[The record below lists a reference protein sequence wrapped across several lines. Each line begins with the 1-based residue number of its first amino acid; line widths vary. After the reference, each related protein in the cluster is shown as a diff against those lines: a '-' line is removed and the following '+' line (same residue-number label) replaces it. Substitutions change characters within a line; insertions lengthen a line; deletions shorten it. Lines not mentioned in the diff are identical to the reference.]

1 MILLTLPN
9 RTPCGKFIAVV
20 AKKDPRTD
28 GFRFSSPKT
37 RSSVLFFLF
46 ILVNAAIFI
55 RPAEITPELAT
66 VPIYLILILLCFV
79 LALPKLVMDLLREP
93 ITNRPISICM
103 LGMLLAIV
111 LSNLSKGNLTKANWD
126 GTEFIKI
133 VMFYFLLVGLV
144 DTPARLRTFLIAL
157 LVLISIMT
165 TIALLQYQ
173 GVINIPALKVLERKE
188 FEPNLGEDVVYFQL
202 VGTGI
207 FNDPNDLCVI
217 LTLGIVIGLYLF
229 SERRFGIFRVTFLL
243 LSFELAYAL
252 YQTQSRGGL
261 LACMASVL
269 TLIALRIGLKKTIL
283 LACFGLPV
291 VLAALGGRF
300 ARMSTGEDTARER
313 LELWREALLLFR
325 KSPLFGNGS
334 NTLVDEIGLVAHNS
348 YVHAFGE
355 LGFFGGTLFVGI
367 YFLAFYSL
375 FRLGRD
381 ESVAVDPEL
390 RSMRPYVIAMVVGY
404 AVSLY
409 SISRIYIATSYIAV
423 GLAEIYSRVSTIDS
437 PESRLRLNGRILAK
451 ILGASVGFL
460 IFIHLFLRVA

>member
-1 MILLTLPN
+1 VLL
-9 RTPCGKFIAVV
+9 
-20 AKKDPRTD
+20 
-28 GFRFSSPKT
+28 
-37 RSSVLFFLF
+37 FLF

-55 RPAEITPELAT
+55 RPAELAPELAA

-79 LALPKLVMDLLREP
+79 LSLPKILMDLLKEP
-93 ITNRPISICM
+93 ITTRPISVCM
-103 LGMLLAIV
+103 LGLLLAVV
-111 LSNLSKGNLTKANWD
+111 LSNLSKGDLTKANSD
-126 GTEFIKI
+126 GTEFSKV

-173 GVINIPALKVLERKE
+173 GVINLPTLQVLERKE
-188 FEPNLGEDVVYFQL
+188 FDSNLGEDVIYFQL

-229 SERRFGIFRVTFLL
+229 SERRYRVFRVTFLVL
-243 LSFELAYAL
+243 AMELAYAL
-252 YQTQSRGGL
+252 SRTQSRGGL

-269 TLIALRIGLKKTIL
+269 MVMALRIGMKKTMIL
-283 LACFGLPV
+283 AFFGLPV
-291 VLAALGGRF
+291 VLAALGGRL
-300 ARMSTGEDTARER
+300 ARMSTGEDTAKQR
-313 LELWREALLLFR
+313 LDLWREALLLFR

-348 YVHAFGE
+348 YVHAFAE

-404 AVSLY
+404 VVSLY
-409 SISRIYIATSYIAV
+409 SISRIYGNTPYVAV

-437 PESRLRLNGRILAK
+437 PESRLKLNGRILAK
-451 ILGASVGFL
+451 MLGASVGFL

>member
-1 MILLTLPN
+1 VLL
-9 RTPCGKFIAVV
+9 
-20 AKKDPRTD
+20 
-28 GFRFSSPKT
+28 
-37 RSSVLFFLF
+37 FLF

-55 RPAEITPELAT
+55 RPAELAPELAA

-79 LALPKLVMDLLREP
+79 LSLPKILMDLLKEP
-93 ITNRPISICM
+93 ITTRPISVCM
-103 LGMLLAIV
+103 LGLLLAVV
-111 LSNLSKGNLTKANWD
+111 LSNLSKGDLTKANSD
-126 GTEFIKI
+126 GTEFSKV

-173 GVINIPALKVLERKE
+173 GVINLPTLQVLERKE
-188 FEPNLGEDVVYFQL
+188 FDSNLGEEVIYLQL

-229 SERRFGIFRVTFLL
+229 SERRYGVFRVTFLVL
-243 LSFELAYAL
+243 AMELAYAL
-252 YQTQSRGGL
+252 SRTQSRGGL

-269 TLIALRIGLKKTIL
+269 MVMALRIGMKKTMIL
-283 LACFGLPV
+283 AFFGLPV
-291 VLAALGGRF
+291 VLAALGGRL
-300 ARMSTGEDTARER
+300 ARMSTGEDTAKQR
-313 LELWREALLLFR
+313 LDLWREALLLFR

-348 YVHAFGE
+348 YVHAFAE

-404 AVSLY
+404 VVSLY
-409 SISRIYIATSYIAV
+409 SISRIYGNTPYVAV

-437 PESRLRLNGRILAK
+437 PESRLKLNGRILAK
-451 ILGASVGFL
+451 MLGASVGFL